1 MDFGLIITVLII
13 LFVAAGFFAE
23 LWQSLKET
31 D

>member
-13 LFVAAGFFAE
+13 LLVAAGFFAE
-23 LWQSLKET
+23 LWQFLKET